1 MIEKSPVE
9 ICPYLGLKDDPETS
23 ISYPSVSN
31 VCLHS
36 INKVTPNLNYQKSV
50 CLTKAYADC
59 FVYLS
64 PDEKKLPES
73 LQDLTGQKH
82 KKKKRM
88 IRFGLIFLVLLLIG
102 LAVIFRGQWSFR
114 IEGLLMPAWQKTQQV
129 RTYQPL
135 PTIPLTQIPEIK
147 FTPTSGQA
155 SRSTATPTQKT
166 MRSPTITMVP
176 STLALETPIGSWVQ
190 FIIHRT
196 LPGESLEQFAN
207 QHNTTVEAIRSVNYN
222 LPNVLYVDRLVIIP
236 IGVQDA
242 GNLPAFEAYQVGDR
256 GLNVDDLAAKLSVQP
271 EELLS
276 YNNIPSAY
284 VFNNGDWILVPRE

>member
-1 MIEKSPVE
+1 MEKSPVE

-36 INKVTPNLNYQKSV
+36 INMVTPNLNYQKSV
-50 CLTKAYADC
+50 CLTKAYLDC

-64 PDEKKLPES
+64 PDEKKMPES
-73 LQDLTGQKH
+73 LQDLTGQKQRR
-82 KKKKRM
+82 KNT
-88 IRFGLIFLVLLLIG
+88 ISRFALILLVVFLISSVL
-102 LAVIFRGQWSFR
+102 IFRGQWSSK

-135 PTIPLTQIPEIK
+135 PTMPATQFPEIEY
-147 FTPTSGQA
+147 TPTSNQT
-155 SRSTATPTQKT
+155 RNSTATPTQSP

-196 LPGESLEQFAN
+196 LPGESLDQFAN
-207 QHNTTVEAIRSVNYN
+207 QYNTTVDAIRSVNYN
-222 LPNVLYVDRLVIIP
+222 LPNVLYVDRLIIIP
-236 IGVQDA
+236 IGVKDA
-242 GNLPAFEAYQVGDR
+242 VDLPAFEAYQVTAR
-256 GLNVDDLAAKLSVQP
+256 GLGVDDLAEQLSVLP
-271 EELLS
+271 EDLVS
-276 YNNIPSAY
+276 YNNVPLDYI
-284 VFNNGDWILVPRE
+284 FNYGDWILVPRE

>member
-64 PDEKKLPES
+64 PDEKELPES

-135 PTIPLTQIPEIK
+135 PTIPATQFPDVE
-147 FTPTSGQA
+147 FTPTSSQ
-155 SRSTATPTQKT
+155 SKRSTATPTQKT

-207 QHNTTVEAIRSVNYN
+207 QYNTTVDVIRSVNYN
-222 LPNVLYVDRLVIIP
+222 LPNVLYVDRLIIIP
-236 IGVQDA
+236 IGVQDDVE
-242 GNLPAFEAYQVGDR
+242 LPAFEAYQVVDR
-256 GLNVDDLAAKLSVQP
+256 GLNVDELAAKLSVKP

-276 YNNIPSAY
+276 YNNIPSDY
-284 VFNNGDWILVPRE
+284 IFNNGDWILVPRG